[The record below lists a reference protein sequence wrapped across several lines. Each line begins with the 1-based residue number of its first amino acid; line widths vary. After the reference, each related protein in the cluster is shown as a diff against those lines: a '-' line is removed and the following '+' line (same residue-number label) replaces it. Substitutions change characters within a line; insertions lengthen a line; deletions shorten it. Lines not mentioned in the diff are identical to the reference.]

1 MTRNKVRV
9 LITGFGP
16 FPGAPYNPT
25 AKLVDRLVRLPRP
38 AFANVERIGHVFPVS
53 YRAVDAQLP
62 ALLAQHEPD
71 ALLMFGLATRT
82 PYCRIEARAR
92 NAITQLWPDA
102 DHAAV
107 VSRTIDPTAPA
118 TRRFGPHT
126 HHLLQAAKATGI
138 DVRPSINAG
147 AYLCNYLSWRAI
159 EAAGQHPRSLPLAA
173 FVHVPKVP
181 RDAHSGKPE
190 AVSFEQ
196 LVDAGE
202 AILMTL
208 IQRART
214 CGIFH
219 KATFRR
225 PRAGGDPDR
234 FPAGCDAPDEGHHW
248 AAKVHN

>member
-1 MTRNKVRV
+1 MTAGNIRV

-25 AKLVDRLVRLPRP
+25 AKLVERLVRLPRP

-62 ALLAQHEPD
+62 ALLAQHEPNV
-71 ALLMFGLATRT
+71 LLMFGLATRT

-126 HHLLQAAKATGI
+126 HHLLQAAKATGP

-181 RDAHSGKPE
+181 RDAHSEKPG

-202 AILMTL
+202 VMLAAL
-208 IQRART
+208 IQRARAART
-214 CGIFH
+214 
-219 KATFRR
+219 
-225 PRAGGDPDR
+225 RANLTNDR
-234 FPAGCDAPDEGHHW
+234 S
-248 AAKVHN
+248 

>member
-1 MTRNKVRV
+1 MTAGNIRV

-25 AKLVDRLVRLPRP
+25 PKLVDRLVRLPRP
-38 AFANVERIGHVFPVS
+38 AFANVERIGHVFLVS
-53 YRAVDAQLP
+53 YQAVDAQLP

-71 ALLMFGLATRT
+71 VLLMFGLATRT
-82 PYCRIEARAR
+82 PWCRIEIRAR

-107 VSRTIDPTAPA
+107 LSRTIDPTAPA

-126 HHLLQAAKATGI
+126 HHLLQAAKVTGI

-159 EAAGQHPRSLPLAA
+159 EAAQGHPCALPLAA
-173 FVHVPKVP
+173 FIHVPKVP
-181 RDAHSGKPE
+181 RDARSGKPG

-202 AILMTL
+202 VMLAAL
-208 IQRART
+208 IQRARAARS
-214 CGIFH
+214 CQ
-219 KATFRR
+219 
-225 PRAGGDPDR
+225 DR
-234 FPAGCDAPDEGHHW
+234 SDHRSWRG
-248 AAKVHN
+248 

>member
-1 MTRNKVRV
+1 MPTI

-25 AKLVDRLVRLPRP
+25 MKLVRALARLRRP
-38 AFANVERIGHVFPVS
+38 ALADTTIATHIFTTS
-53 YRAVDAQLP
+53 YAAVDRDLP
-62 ALLAQHEPD
+62 ALIAQHRPD
-71 ALLMFGLATRT
+71 ALLMFGLHGRAKAI
-82 PYCRIEARAR
+82 RIETRAR

-126 HHLLQAAKATGI
+126 HHLMQAAKATGL
-138 DVRPSINAG
+138 DARCSINAG

-159 EAAGQHPRSLPLAA
+159 EAAEHHPRALPLAA
-173 FVHVPKVP
+173 FVHVPPVP
-181 RDAHSGKPE
+181 RDAHSGKPG

-202 AILMTL
+202 VMLTAL
-208 IQRART
+208 IQRAR
-214 CGIFH
+214 
-219 KATFRR
+219 AARS
-225 PRAGGDPDR
+225 RANLTNGGP
-234 FPAGCDAPDEGHHW
+234 
-248 AAKVHN
+248 

>member
-1 MTRNKVRV
+1 MTAGNIRV

-25 AKLVDRLVRLPRP
+25 AKLVERLVRLPRP

-53 YRAVDAQLP
+53 YQAVNAQLP
-62 ALLAQHEPD
+62 ALLAQHAPD
-71 ALLMFGLATRT
+71 VLLMFGLATRT
-82 PYCRIEARAR
+82 PWCRIETRAR

-107 VSRTIDPTAPA
+107 LSRTIDPTAPS

-126 HHLLQAAKATGI
+126 RHLMQAAKATGI
-138 DVRPSINAG
+138 DVRSSINAG

-159 EAAGQHPRSLPLAA
+159 EATQYHPRALPLAA
-173 FVHVPKVP
+173 FIHVPKVP
-181 RDAHSGKPE
+181 RDARSGKLG

-202 AILMTL
+202 AMLMAL
-208 IQRART
+208 IQRARAART
-214 CGIFH
+214 
-219 KATFRR
+219 
-225 PRAGGDPDR
+225 RANLTNGR
-234 FPAGCDAPDEGHHW
+234 S
-248 AAKVHN
+248 